1 METVRHE
8 MTEYRFRV
16 VISHPIQSDQEILDL
31 ADKLAAAGCDDGHLG
46 GHDEGL
52 EIVFD
57 REAES
62 RDEAMRSAVEQI
74 EKCGLVV
81 IRIELDREAI
91 AA

>member
-1 METVRHE
+1 

-16 VISHPIQSDQEILDL
+16 VISHQIRSEKEILDL

-46 GHDEGL
+46 GHDEGI
-52 EIVFD
+52 EVVFD
-57 REAES
+57 REAAS

-74 EKCGLVV
+74 EQCGLVV
-81 IRIELDREAI
+81 KRIELDREAI

>member
-1 METVRHE
+1 
-8 MTEYRFRV
+8 MTEYRFRA
-16 VISHPIQSDQEILDL
+16 VISHQIQSDQEILDL

-46 GHDEGL
+46 GHDEGV
-52 EIVFD
+52 EVVFD
-57 REAES
+57 RRAES

-81 IRIELDREAI
+81 KRIELDREAI